1 MLCGAQVWQ
10 EVSGQ
15 IYFSALTFQIIML
28 GLFLIKGGTIQTILT
43 LPLPIL
49 TISLW
54 RSSDVL
60 FRPPQQRLSLEA
72 AADLDQR
79 DEVRLLSRSIPVVG
93 LIQGLRALM
102 ADFGSVIPLECTPNS
117 LWAHGESI
125 LPQPVPAC
133 TPCIQIHRPTSKPVM
148 SV

>member
-1 MLCGAQVWQ
+1 MTAVHGTQVWQ
-10 EVSGQ
+10 EVAGQ
-15 IYFSALTFQIIML
+15 IYFAVLTFQIIML
-28 GLFLIKGGTIQTILT
+28 GLFLIKGAAIITILT

-79 DEVRLLSRSIPVVG
+79 DQVG
-93 LIQGLRALM
+93 SLPCKVFRAGAHLM
-102 ADFGSVIPLECTPNS
+102 LQRA
-117 LWAHGESI
+117 I
-125 LPQPVPAC
+125 L
-133 TPCIQIHRPTSKPVM
+133 HRAEDE
-148 SV
+148 

>member
-1 MLCGAQVWQ
+1 MWQ

-28 GLFLIKGGTIQTILT
+28 GLFLIKGGAIQTILT

-72 AADLDQR
+72 AADLDRR
-79 DEVRLLSRSIPVVG
+79 DEVRLLMCD
-93 LIQGLRALM
+93 L
-102 ADFGSVIPLECTPNS
+102 
-117 LWAHGESI
+117 AHGIEK
-125 LPQPVPAC
+125 A
-133 TPCIQIHRPTSKPVM
+133 
-148 SV
+148 

>member
-1 MLCGAQVWQ
+1 MPCGAQVWQ

-28 GLFLIKGGTIQTILT
+28 GLFLIKGGAIQTILT

-72 AADLDQR
+72 AADLDRR
-79 DEVRLLSRSIPVVG
+79 DEARLSQSLAGMG
-93 LIQGLRALM
+93 LG
-102 ADFGSVIPLECTPNS
+102 C
-117 LWAHGESI
+117 
-125 LPQPVPAC
+125 
-133 TPCIQIHRPTSKPVM
+133 
-148 SV
+148 

>member
-1 MLCGAQVWQ
+1 M
-10 EVSGQ
+10 SGQ

-79 DEVRLLSRSIPVVG
+79 DEVRPLSHLSEPCAREG
-93 LIQGLRALM
+93 LK
-102 ADFGSVIPLECTPNS
+102 
-117 LWAHGESI
+117 ESDGRV
-125 LPQPVPAC
+125 LAVQASWL
-133 TPCIQIHRPTSKPVM
+133 HA
-148 SV
+148 

>member
-1 MLCGAQVWQ
+1 
-10 EVSGQ
+10 
-15 IYFSALTFQIIML
+15 ML

-72 AADLDQR
+72 AADLDRR
-79 DEVRLLSRSIPVVG
+79 DEVSLCPSFTITSLNELRKNQVHLPEN
-93 LIQGLRALM
+93 LIEMYKSLPRGEGSVLPKGVLPRAL
-102 ADFGSVIPLECTPNS
+102 A
-117 LWAHGESI
+117 
-125 LPQPVPAC
+125 
-133 TPCIQIHRPTSKPVM
+133 
-148 SV
+148 